1 MTSKLMQGLLLVAA
15 LALPTGSALA
25 FCQDGDTQTCLCP
38 DGSMSV
44 RYCVN
49 SRFGP
54 CECGGGLGG
63 SPSLTEEASAAEQA
77 TSEASTAQVCIESLT
92 LEQSSAPSGTPG

>member
-1 MTSKLMQGLLLVAA
+1 MNSKRMQGLLLVAA

-25 FCQDGDTQTCLCP
+25 FCQDGDTQVCSCP
-38 DGSMSV
+38 DGSVSL

-54 CECGGGLGG
+54 CECGGGLDG
-63 SPSLTEEASAAEQA
+63 SPSLTEDARSAEQA
-77 TSEASTAQVCIESLT
+77 TSEGGTAQVCIESLT